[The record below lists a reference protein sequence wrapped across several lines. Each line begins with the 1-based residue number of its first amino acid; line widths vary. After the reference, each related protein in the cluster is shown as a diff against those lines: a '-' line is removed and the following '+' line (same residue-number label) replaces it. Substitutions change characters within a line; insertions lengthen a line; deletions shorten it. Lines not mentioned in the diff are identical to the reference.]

1 MTPTFGPGHNPKVAG
16 LFEPKSEQELID
28 RAWRLAGAPLG
39 ELARAQ
45 GVEVPDSLRRA
56 KGWVGQ
62 LVERALGATAKS
74 LAEPDF
80 RDLGVELKTIPVDRR
95 GHPKE
100 STFVSSIPL
109 GELAQVDWESSRVRK
124 KLARVL
130 FVPVEAEPEIP
141 IAERRLGSPLL
152 WSPSPEE
159 EDRLRADW
167 RTLAGLIAEGYA
179 ETLTAHAGECLQVR
193 PKAKDSSARTR
204 YQDADGADELTL
216 PRGFYLRASFTK
228 DLLRRHYSLPPG

>member
-1 MTPTFGPGHNPKVAG
+1 MAG
-16 LFEPKSEQELID
+16 LFEPRTEEELLQ
-28 RAWRLAGAPLG
+28 RAWSLAGASL
-39 ELARAQ
+39 EALARAQ
-45 GVEVPDSLRRA
+45 GVSVPDSLRRA

-62 LVERALGATAKS
+62 LIERALGATAKS

-95 GHPKE
+95 GHPRE

-109 GELAQVDWESSRVRK
+109 GELAQIEWESSRVRK

-130 FVPVEAEPEIP
+130 FVPVEAEPKIP
-141 IAERRLGSPLL
+141 IGQRRVGAPLI

-159 EDRLRADW
+159 EDQLRADW

-179 ETLTAHAGECLQVR
+179 DSLTAHAGACLQVR
-193 PKAKDSSARTR
+193 PKAKDASARTL

-228 DLLRRHYSLPPG
+228 ALLQRSYSLPSG